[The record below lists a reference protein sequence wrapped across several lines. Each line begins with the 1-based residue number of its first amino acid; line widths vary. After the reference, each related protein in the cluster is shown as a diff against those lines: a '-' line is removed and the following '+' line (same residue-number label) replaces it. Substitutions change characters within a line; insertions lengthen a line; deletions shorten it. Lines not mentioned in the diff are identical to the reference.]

1 MQSMIPYW
9 SLFSLFITLIYGG
22 LILLYRYFWLKIP
35 NLDHG
40 SKSESGTFV
49 SVVIVG
55 RNEAKNMPT
64 CLNSIIGNSYP
75 AHLFEIIY
83 VDDHSEDESVAILQK
98 LGMPGLKLI
107 ELKHFIRSEFSQSFK
122 KMGIEAALQQAK
134 GELILQTDADCK
146 VANHW
151 IQDHVLMFD
160 HNKAVFTA
168 GPVFI
173 DGSGNWL
180 TSFQKVDFLVNMGL
194 TGAGMYS
201 GWHYMGNGANMSYSK
216 NAYLKAD
223 LEGTKMVASG
233 DDMFLVQALAK
244 ANAKNIHFLKSC
256 DSYVLTKPEKTFKE
270 FFWQRIRWASKT
282 PKYKNPS
289 LLFTAAFVFLVNL
302 MLVFNFFF
310 AIWHVAFLYLVSMVL
325 FIKLTVDYSFIKSI
339 SNFYRQK
346 IGPGQFLFSSLL
358 YPFYFLLIGMLSLT
372 FRKYQWKERKI
383 G

>member
-1 MQSMIPYW
+1 MQNIIPYW
-9 SLFSLFITLIYGG
+9 SLFSLFIAVIYGS
-22 LILLYRYFWLKIP
+22 LILLYRYFWQKIP
-35 NLDHG
+35 ILDHR

-55 RNEAKNMPT
+55 RNEAGNIPE
-64 CLNSIIGNSYP
+64 CFNSIIENNYP

-83 VDDHSEDESVAILQK
+83 VDDHSEDESIAVLQK
-98 LGMPGLKLI
+98 LGLPGVKLI
-107 ELKHFIRSEFSQSFK
+107 ELKHFIRSDFSQSFK
-122 KMGIEAALQQAK
+122 KMGIEAALQQAR
-134 GELILQTDADCK
+134 GELILQTDADSR

-151 IQDHVLMFD
+151 IRDHVQMYD
-160 HNKAVFTA
+160 QKKAVFTA

-173 DGSGNWL
+173 NASDNWL

-201 GWHYMGNGANMSYSK
+201 GWHFMGNGANMSYSK
-216 NAYLKAD
+216 NAYLNAD

-244 ANAKNIHFLKSC
+244 ANPKNIHFLKSR
-256 DSYVLTKPEKTFKE
+256 DAYVFTKPEKTFKN

-282 PKYKNPS
+282 HKYKNPS
-289 LLFTAAFVFLVNL
+289 LLITAAFVFLVNL
-302 MLVFNFFF
+302 VLLLNFFF
-310 AIWHVAFLYLVSMVL
+310 AIWHIAFLYLVSMVL
-325 FIKLTVDYSFIKSI
+325 FIKLTVDYSFIKSV

-346 IGPGQFLFSSLL
+346 IGPGQFLLSSLL
-358 YPFYFLLIGMLSLT
+358 YPFYFLLIGMLS
-372 FRKYQWKERKI
+372 FMIRKYQWKERKI